1 MGTTALGVMRGTGAH
16 HALLDLTL
24 QTCVGLSQ
32 LVCLRPQLGNF
43 VLLDVRARVSSAAG
57 SEEAGHQCLTRV
69 RKDRMRQQNENV
81 HCPCGI
87 RQRDGKRSI

>member
-24 QTCVGLSQ
+24 QTGVGLSQ

-57 SEEAGHQCLTRV
+57 SEEACDVWYGGSRALHWIAQVSDVPL
-69 RKDRMRQQNENV
+69 
-81 HCPCGI
+81 I
-87 RQRDGKRSI
+87 